1 MNRTDSRKGIQDAYV
16 EKLLSCCLCLM
27 LVLSSFAPM
36 TDAEG
41 EESTSSD
48 LPCKHTDTTDIVR
61 TVDTDD
67 ICQYSTAAHIVVV
80 ETYIRTVCNA
90 CHEEIAAEHYTGLR
104 ESARDHTMVD
114 GVCSVC
120 DWAGCEHANQID
132 HRRKGDDLQQLHS
145 CGCNLP

>member
-1 MNRTDSRKGIQDAYV
+1 MWK
-16 EKLLSCCLCLM
+16 KLLSCCLCLM